1 MVATIFKYEYDCKF
15 KDFECKH
22 IAWTKYEIYLLA
34 DRIKNNE
41 LVIHLGYHC
50 TIFFSY
56 KVSLKW
62 KNDQYARFF

>member
-56 KVSLKW
+56 
-62 KNDQYARFF
+62 R